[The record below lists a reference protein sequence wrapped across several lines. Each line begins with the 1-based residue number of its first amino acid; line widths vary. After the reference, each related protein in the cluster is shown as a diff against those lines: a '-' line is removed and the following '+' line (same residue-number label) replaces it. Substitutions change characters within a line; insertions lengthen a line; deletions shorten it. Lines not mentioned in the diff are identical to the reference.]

1 MDHHSST
8 HTAMSASKFVGTIQ
22 AAGMADFIESGSNYG
37 RFNMGKDST
46 FKRYPKGNRP
56 WRKAIN
62 SHEKKISE
70 IIDDT
75 SNLTKS
81 FTALQSKA
89 NNQRVLLKNEEII
102 DNGLTKGAMIDH
114 EHPFL

>member
-1 MDHHSST
+1 
-8 HTAMSASKFVGTIQ
+8 
-22 AAGMADFIESGSNYG
+22 MADFIESGSNYG
-37 RFNMGKDST
+37 KFNMGKDSN

-81 FTALQSKA
+81 LTALQSKV
-89 NNQRVLLKNEEII
+89 NNQRVLLNDEEII
-102 DNGLTKGAMIDH
+102 DNPVTKGAIIDQD
-114 EHPFL
+114 HPFL